1 MLKNSDLL
9 SWGKSPIEKDL
20 EDPYVYYDFK
30 KFRVIADQ
38 NNDLLELIYD
48 NKLKNLE
55 FNVKK
60 QEFKLSLEETK
71 SDFDIIWNFTLKMNY
86 LTHINSSYGLFGFN
100 SWNYPLNNKIDFD
113 KVKVKLKS
121 GNGDPYNNLFRTS
134 YGIYSSIGGIGINEW
149 DFLNFKNGKDI
160 LLGYRLIN
168 EITNK
173 DVKHIKLNKKI
184 NVEFRE
190 LKEFLTTYDN
200 KLVLSPAAVLRFLV
214 VNICIKLFGENTV
227 KNEIKND
234 YYYDYQNLIN
244 YLKKEKHLTKPEAK
258 WIKKGVV
265 VAGKI
270 LHGKTDI
277 SDTGW
282 NEFEISFI
290 YLLELVNK
298 IKT

>member
-9 SWGKSPIEKDL
+9 SWCKLPIEKDL
-20 EDPYVYYDFK
+20 EDPYVYYDFE

-48 NKLKNLE
+48 NRLKNLE

-71 SDFDIIWNFTLKMNY
+71 SDYDIIWNSTLKMNY

-100 SWNYPLNNKIDFD
+100 SWNYPLNDKINFG

-121 GNGDPYNNLFRTS
+121 GNGDPYNNLFETS
-134 YGIYSSIGGIGINEW
+134 YGIYSFIGGIGINEW

-160 LLGYRLIN
+160 PLDYRPFK

-173 DVKHIKLNKKI
+173 DIKHIKLNEKI
-184 NVEFRE
+184 NVEFPE

-200 KLVLSPAAVLRFLV
+200 KLILSAAAVLRVLIV
-214 VNICIKLFGENTV
+214 RICIKLFGENS
-227 KNEIKND
+227 IKDKIKDDYYND
-234 YYYDYQNLIN
+234 YDELIN
-244 YLKKEKHLTKPEAK
+244 LLKSKKYLKKSEADR
-258 WIKKGVV
+258 IKKGVT
-265 VAGKI
+265 VASKI

-277 SDTGW
+277 SVTDYYKFQI
-282 NEFEISFI
+282 NFV
-290 YLLELVNK
+290 YLLEFVNK

>member
-48 NKLKNLE
+48 NRLKNLE

-71 SDFDIIWNFTLKMNY
+71 SDFDIIWNSTLKMNY

-100 SWNYPLNNKIDFD
+100 SWNYPLNNKINFD

-134 YGIYSSIGGIGINEW
+134 YGIYSFIGGIDINEQ

-258 WIKKGVV
+258 WIKKGIV
-265 VAGKI
+265 VADKI

-277 SDTGW
+277 SDTDW

-290 YLLELVNK
+290 YLLELANK

>member
-9 SWGKSPIEKDL
+9 SWRKLPIEKDL

-48 NKLKNLE
+48 NRLKNLE

-60 QEFKLSLEETK
+60 QDFNLSLKVTK
-71 SDFDIIWNFTLKMNY
+71 SDLDIMWNPILNMNCP
-86 LTHINSSYGLFGFN
+86 THVDSTYGLFGFN
-100 SWNYPLNNKIDFD
+100 SWNNHCNDKIDFS
-113 KVKVKLKS
+113 KVKLKLKS

-214 VNICIKLFGENTV
+214 VNICIKLFGENRV
-227 KNEIKND
+227 KKEIKND

-244 YLKKEKHLTKPEAK
+244 YLKKENHLTKPEAK

-265 VAGKI
+265 VADKI
-270 LHGKTDI
+270 LHGKINISGTD
-277 SDTGW
+277 W

-298 IKT
+298 IKI

>member
-1 MLKNSDLL
+1 MLNNSDLL
-9 SWGKSPIEKDL
+9 SWGKLPIEKDL

-38 NNDLLELIYD
+38 NNNLLELIYD
-48 NKLKNLE
+48 NRLENLE

-60 QEFKLSLEETK
+60 QEFKLSVEEIK
-71 SDFDIIWNFTLKMNY
+71 SDLDIIWNSTLKMNY

-100 SWNYPLNNKIDFD
+100 SWNYSLNGKINFD
-113 KVKVKLKS
+113 NVKVKLKS

-134 YGIYSSIGGIGINEW
+134 YGIYSFIGGIGINEW
-149 DFLNFKNGKDI
+149 DFLNFKNGKDM
-160 LLGYRLIN
+160 LLGYRLVN

-173 DVKHIKLNKKI
+173 DVKHTKLNKKI

-190 LKEFLTTYDN
+190 LKEFLTAYDN

-244 YLKKEKHLTKPEAK
+244 YLKKENHLTKLEAK

-265 VAGKI
+265 VADKI
-270 LHGKTDI
+270 LHGKTDM
-277 SDTGW
+277 SNTDR

>member
-9 SWGKSPIEKDL
+9 SWCKLPIEKDL
-20 EDPYVYYDFK
+20 EDPYVYYDFE
-30 KFRVIADQ
+30 KFRVIANQ

-48 NKLKNLE
+48 NRLKNLE

-71 SDFDIIWNFTLKMNY
+71 SDYDIIWNFTLKMNY

-100 SWNYPLNNKIDFD
+100 SWNYPLNDKINFD
-113 KVKVKLKS
+113 KVKLKLKS
-121 GNGDPYNNLFRTS
+121 GNGDPYNNLFEAS
-134 YGIYSSIGGIGINEW
+134 YGIYSFIGGIGINEW

-160 LLGYRLIN
+160 PLDYRPFK

-173 DVKHIKLNKKI
+173 DVKHIKLNEKI
-184 NVEFRE
+184 NVEFLE

-200 KLVLSPAAVLRFLV
+200 KLILSAAAVLRVLIV
-214 VNICIKLFGENTV
+214 RICIKSFGENSI
-227 KNEIKND
+227 KNKIKND
-234 YYYDYQNLIN
+234 YYNNYEELIN
-244 YLKKEKHLTKPEAK
+244 YLKKKKHLNRAEAK
-258 WIKKGVV
+258 WIKEGVC
-265 VAGKI
+265 VASKI

-277 SDTGW
+277 SNTDYYK
-282 NEFEISFI
+282 FEISFI